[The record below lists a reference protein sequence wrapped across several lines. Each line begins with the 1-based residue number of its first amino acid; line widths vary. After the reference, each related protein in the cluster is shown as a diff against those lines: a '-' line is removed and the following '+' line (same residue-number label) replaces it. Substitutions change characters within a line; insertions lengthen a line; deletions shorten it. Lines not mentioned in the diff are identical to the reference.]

1 VLWIWIQNLQFGS
14 GTREKPS
21 GYTTHEITI
30 FKYKMGDFFFWPKNG
45 VSAIK
50 VSLWYFKTKIL
61 PFYSLLSGSSSW
73 GNFYWTGRSRS
84 RPLIPFCCLLMV
96 LLPSCLG
103 FVCQEACH
111 CRTFRKLSWSIFIIL
126 SRWDSTPLL
135 NEEEDGDLVSPVQM
149 PVEFHILF
157 SIIKASTANQGKR
170 KHMSFLS
177 SVFIWQLIKA
187 IFFFHFLW
195 HGCDCLSVYFSTITP
210 IKRYCSSLL
219 CRAVLWCADGST
231 GLH

>member
-1 VLWIWIQNLQFGS
+1 VYQQLRFHFDILRFYQDFTFS
-14 GTREKPS
+14 
-21 GYTTHEITI
+21 I
-30 FKYKMGDFFFWPKNG
+30 FAVWFFIMGDAFH
-45 VSAIK
+45 
-50 VSLWYFKTKIL
+50 
-61 PFYSLLSGSSSW
+61 
-73 GNFYWTGRSRS
+73 WTGRSHS
-84 RPLIPFCCLLMV
+84 RPLIPFCCFLMV

-187 IFFFHFLW
+187 IFFFLISHFLW
-195 HGCDCLSVYFSTITP
+195 HGCDCLSVYFSTTNL
-210 IKRYCSSLL
+210 IKTHCSSHL
-219 CRAVLWCADGST
+219 CCAVLWCADGST